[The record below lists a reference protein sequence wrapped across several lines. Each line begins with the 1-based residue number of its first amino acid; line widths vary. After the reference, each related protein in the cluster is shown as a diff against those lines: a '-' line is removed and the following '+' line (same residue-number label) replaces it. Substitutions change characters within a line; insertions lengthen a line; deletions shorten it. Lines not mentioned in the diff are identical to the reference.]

1 MEPWPEGPPT
11 DPFQQVTGVPQRRSA
26 SAGSQGNRME
36 KDIQQEGSTQV
47 LGEKKHR
54 MLMSESQSPAPIS
67 GFVRQRVHL
76 ASAWRASCF
85 SERPGES

>member
-11 DPFQQVTGVPQRRSA
+11 NPFQQVTGAPQRRSA

-76 ASAWRASCF
+76 ASAGRASCF
-85 SERPGES
+85 SERLGES